1 MWYILYEMLSEH
13 RRIGETWRGFLIQGL
28 SRRIWDETSAV
39 IKLTVFCSQEFVAML
54 CINNVFVRFLVSIL
68 RVCTVIP
75 SSHRHLGPLQFH
87 GVAKNLYIPAD
98 CLSSIVEFCEQS
110 NLNSLTRT
118 QLHKYTDTD
127 YTTGCKIFVNSII
140 ASFFFY

>member
-54 CINNVFVRFLVSIL
+54 CINNVFIRFLVSVL
-68 RVCTVIP
+68 RICTVT
-75 SSHRHLGPLQFH
+75 
-87 GVAKNLYIPAD
+87 K
-98 CLSSIVEFCEQS
+98 LSSTSRSPAIPRCREK
-110 NLNSLTRT
+110 SLHSSRLSFIDRGILWTIEPELFDTHTIT
-118 QLHKYTDTD
+118 QVHGYRLLQVVK
-127 YTTGCKIFVNSII
+127 FL
-140 ASFFFY
+140 